1 MKHNN
6 VIPNAHF
13 NKKWQLHVRT
23 WFDQAGRKDRRHR
36 KRLVKAQRV
45 APRPA
50 KGSLRPIVHGETR
63 RYNMKVR
70 AGRGFSLDE
79 IRTAGLHPKYARTIG
94 VSVDHRRRN
103 KSTASFQVNVQRLKQ
118 YLGKLILFPLK
129 SDKPKKNDAK
139 PDEIKLAVQLKNQRV
154 MPVKQTVKRE
164 KARPIEEADT
174 KFQAYQALRMARADA
189 KLVGQREKKAKQA
202 AEDEKKPKKEK

>member
-13 NKKWQLHVRT
+13 HKKWQLHVRT
-23 WFDQAGRKDRRHR
+23 WFDQPGRQKRRHE
-36 KRLVKAQRV
+36 KRVAKAQRV

-50 KGSLRPIVHGETR
+50 KGALRPIVRCTTR

-79 IRTAGLHPKYARTIG
+79 IRAAGLHARYARTIG

-103 KSTASFQVNVQRLKQ
+103 ISTEAFQVISLNHLAQKRF
-118 YLGKLILFPLK
+118 LFF
-129 SDKPKKNDAK
+129 
-139 PDEIKLAVQLKNQRV
+139 V
-154 MPVKQTVKRE
+154 
-164 KARPIEEADT
+164 
-174 KFQAYQALRMARADA
+174 
-189 KLVGQREKKAKQA
+189 
-202 AEDEKKPKKEK
+202 

>member
-23 WFDQAGRKDRRHR
+23 WFDQAARKERRHR

-45 APRPA
+45 APRPS
-50 KGSLRPIVHGETR
+50 KGSLRPIVHGTTR

-70 AGRGFSLDE
+70 SGRGFSLDE
-79 IRTAGLHPKYARTIG
+79 IRAAGLHPKYARTIG
-94 VSVDHRRRN
+94 ISVDHRRRN
-103 KSTASFQVNVQRLKQ
+103 KSTEVYQLNVQRLKQ

-129 SDKPKKNDAK
+129 TDKPKKNDAK
-139 PDEIKLAVQLKNQRV
+139 PEELKLAVQLKKRV
-154 MPVKQTVKRE
+154 MPVKQRTTRE
-164 KARPIEEADT
+164 KARPINDVDM
-174 KFQAYQALRMARADA
+174 KFQAFQALRMARADA
-189 KLVGQREKKAKQA
+189 KLIGQREKKAKQA

>member
-23 WFDQAGRKDRRHR
+23 WFDQAARKERRHR

-45 APRPA
+45 APRPS
-50 KGSLRPIVHGETR
+50 KGSLRPIVHGTTR

-70 AGRGFSLDE
+70 SGRGFSLDE
-79 IRTAGLHPKYARTIG
+79 IRAAGLHPKYARTIG
-94 VSVDHRRRN
+94 ISVDHRRRN
-103 KSTASFQVNVQRLKQ
+103 KSTEAYQLNVQRLKQ

-129 SDKPKKNDAK
+129 TDKPKKNDAK
-139 PDEIKLAVQLKNQRV
+139 PEEIKLAVQLKKRV
-154 MPVKQTVKRE
+154 MPVKQRTTRE
-164 KARPIEEADT
+164 KARPINDVDM
-174 KFQAYQALRMARADA
+174 KFQAFQALRMARADA
-189 KLVGQREKKAKQA
+189 KLIGQREKKAKQA

>member
-13 NKKWQLHVRT
+13 HKKWQLHVRT
-23 WFDQAGRKDRRHR
+23 WFDQPGRKNRRHQ
-36 KRLVKAQRV
+36 KRLAKAQRV

-50 KGSLRPIVHGETR
+50 KGSLRPVVRGTTR

-79 IRTAGLHPKYARTIG
+79 IRAAGLHPTYARTIG
-94 VSVDHRRRN
+94 ISVDHRRRN
-103 KSTASFQVNVQRLKQ
+103 KSTEAFQLNVQRLKQ

-129 SDKPKKNDAK
+129 ADKPKKHDSK
-139 PDEIKLAVQLKNQRV
+139 PEEIKLATQLKKQKVMPIKQRV
-154 MPVKQTVKRE
+154 QRE
-164 KARPIEEADT
+164 KARPINDADT
-174 KFQAYQALRMARADA
+174 KFNAYQALRMARADA
-189 KLVGQREKKAKQA
+189 KLIGQREKKAKQA

>member
-23 WFDQAGRKDRRHR
+23 WFDQAARKTRRHQ

-50 KGSLRPIVHGETR
+50 KGSLRPVVHSTTR

-79 IRTAGLHPKYARTIG
+79 IRAAGLHPRYARTIG
-94 VSVDHRRRN
+94 ISVDHRRRN
-103 KSTASFQVNVQRLKQ
+103 KSTESFQLNVQRLKQ

-129 SDKPKKNDAK
+129 ADKPQKNDAK
-139 PDEIKLAVQLKNQRV
+139 PEEVALAVQLKKRV
-154 MPVKQTVKRE
+154 MPIKQKTQRE
-164 KARPIEEADT
+164 KARPVNDADT
-174 KFQAYQALRMARADA
+174 KFQAFQALRMARADA
-189 KLVGQREKKAKQA
+189 KLIGQREKKAKQA

>member
-23 WFDQAGRKDRRHR
+23 WFDQAARKERRHR

-45 APRPA
+45 APRPS
-50 KGSLRPIVHGETR
+50 KGSLRPIVHGTTR

-70 AGRGFSLDE
+70 SGRGFSLDE
-79 IRTAGLHPKYARTIG
+79 IRAAGLHPKYARTIG
-94 VSVDHRRRN
+94 ISVDHRRRN
-103 KSTASFQVNVQRLKQ
+103 KSTEAYQLNVQRLKQ

-129 SDKPKKNDAK
+129 TDKPKKNDAK
-139 PDEIKLAVQLKNQRV
+139 PEELKLAVQLKKRV
-154 MPVKQTVKRE
+154 MPVKQRTTRE
-164 KARPIEEADT
+164 KARPINDVDM
-174 KFQAYQALRMARADA
+174 KFQAFQALRMARADA
-189 KLVGQREKKAKQA
+189 KLIGQREKKAKQA

>member
-23 WFDQAGRKDRRHR
+23 WFDQAARKTRRHQ

-50 KGSLRPIVHGETR
+50 KGSLRPVVHSTTR

-79 IRTAGLHPKYARTIG
+79 IRAAGLHPRYARTIG
-94 VSVDHRRRN
+94 ISVDHRRRN
-103 KSTASFQVNVQRLKQ
+103 KSTEAFQLNVQRLKQ

-129 SDKPKKNDAK
+129 ADKPQKNDAK
-139 PDEIKLAVQLKNQRV
+139 PEEVALAVQLKKRV
-154 MPVKQTVKRE
+154 MPIKQKIQRE
-164 KARPIEEADT
+164 KARPVNDADT
-174 KFQAYQALRMARADA
+174 KFQAFQALRMARADA
-189 KLVGQREKKAKQA
+189 KLIGQREKKAKQA

>member
-13 NKKWQLHVRT
+13 HKKWQLHVRT
-23 WFDQAGRKDRRHR
+23 WFDQPGRKTRRHQ
-36 KRLVKAQRV
+36 KRLAKAQRV

-50 KGSLRPIVHGETR
+50 KGSLRPVVRGTTR

-79 IRTAGLHPKYARTIG
+79 IRAAGLHPTYARTIG
-94 VSVDHRRRN
+94 ISVDHRRRN
-103 KSTASFQVNVQRLKQ
+103 KSTEAFQLNVQRLKQ

-129 SDKPKKNDAK
+129 ADKPKKNDAK
-139 PDEIKLAVQLKNQRV
+139 PEEIKLATQLKKQKVMPIKQRV
-154 MPVKQTVKRE
+154 QRE
-164 KARPIEEADT
+164 KARPINDADT
-174 KFQAYQALRMARADA
+174 KFNAYQALRMARADA
-189 KLVGQREKKAKQA
+189 KLIGQREKKAKQA

>member
-13 NKKWQLHVRT
+13 HKKWQLHVRT
-23 WFDQAGRKDRRHR
+23 WFDQPGRKARRHQ
-36 KRLVKAQRV
+36 KRLTKAQRV

-50 KGSLRPIVHGETR
+50 KGSLRPIVRGETR
-63 RYNMKVR
+63 RYNTKVR

-79 IRTAGLHPKYARTIG
+79 IRAAGLHPTYARTIG
-94 VSVDHRRRN
+94 ISVDHRRRN
-103 KSTASFQVNVQRLKQ
+103 KSTEALQLNVQRLKQ

-129 SDKPKKNDAK
+129 ADKPKKNDAK
-139 PDEIKLAVQLKNQRV
+139 PEETKLAVQLKKQRV
-154 MPVKQTVKRE
+154 MPVKQRVTRE
-164 KARPIEEADT
+164 KARPVNDADT
-174 KFQAYQALRMARADA
+174 KFQAFQAIRMARADA
-189 KLVGQREKKAKQA
+189 RLIGQREKKAKQA